1 MDYREY
7 EAEDFL
13 LDPSF
18 RDFCL
23 GRDENAVIFW
33 LQWMA
38 DNPEKCNSVRQAKQL
53 YTLLNGNHT
62 AVDFAA
68 DEKAFRVRFEEYLG
82 ERPFEEEDAGSFDIP
97 EERRVRTRP
106 NEGRSL
112 GEVLSGSAVVGQD
125 SNEAEERR
133 ESARRGKTTKKRFY
147 AGAVTAAFMISCLT
161 LWLTRQIPTHS
172 PIAGKTISKGYVQ
185 ISKPGER
192 KSFQLPDG
200 SKVMLNAGSTLGI
213 PTDFNHSGRD
223 IYLEGEAYFDVT
235 KDAQKPFTIHTSRMD
250 IKVLGTAFNIKAYPG
265 DALAEASL
273 LTGSVE
279 VLVKDRQHTK
289 FILRPREKIVVP
301 NSGEIFGQ
309 ANSIFAGPDS
319 VFAEIDSTFAQID
332 STFARPDPTGHSAG
346 ARPDPAVAG
355 TSAHGKKRYSIQK
368 LSRNKADSSLVEIC
382 WTENRLAFNDNSF
395 EDIAAQLER
404 WYNVSIRFDD
414 EAVKHFRFTATF
426 NKKTISQVLDALQL
440 SRPFE
445 YRTGEGGQIVISG
458 RGDHGG
464 EGK

>member
-23 GRDENAVIFW
+23 GKDENAVNFW

-53 YTLLNGNHT
+53 YTLLNGSHT
-62 AVDFAA
+62 AVGFAA
-68 DEKAFRVRFEEYLG
+68 DEKAFRAQFEEYLA
-82 ERPFEEEDAGSFDIP
+82 ERTAEEEDAGAFD
-97 EERRVRTRP
+97 TR
-106 NEGRSL
+106 
-112 GEVLSGSAVVGQD
+112 SASVVFGQD
-125 SNEAEERR
+125 SNEARK
-133 ESARRGKTTKKRFY
+133 GKTTKRYY
-147 AGAVTAAFMISCLT
+147 AGTLTAAFMISCLI
-161 LWLTRQIPTHS
+161 LWLTRQISTPS
-172 PIAGKTISKGYVQ
+172 PIAGKTSPKGYVQ

-200 SKVMLNAGSTLGI
+200 SKVMLKAGSTLGI
-213 PTDFNHSGRD
+213 PTDFNHSRRD

-235 KDAQKPFTIHTSRMD
+235 KDAQKPFIIHTSRMD

-279 VLVKDRQHTK
+279 VLVKDPQHTK

-301 NSGEIFGQ
+301 R
-309 ANSIFAGPDS
+309 PDS
-319 VFAEIDSTFAQID
+319 TVDPIPDPIPDSTADQ
-332 STFARPDPTGHSAG
+332 AADPTGHSAA
-346 ARPDPAVAG
+346 ARPDPAIAG
-355 TSAHGKKRYSIQK
+355 TSAGTSAPGKRHYSIQK
-368 LSRNKADSSLVEIC
+368 LSRNKADSSLVEIS

-414 EAVKHFRFTATF
+414 EAVKRFRFTATF
-426 NKKTISQVLDALQL
+426 NKKTIAQVLDALQL

-458 RGDHGG
+458 RS
-464 EGK
+464 KQ

>member
-23 GRDENAVIFW
+23 GKDENEVNFW

-62 AVDFAA
+62 AAGFAA
-68 DEKAFRVRFEEYLG
+68 DEKAFRARFEEYLA
-82 ERPFEEEDAGSFDIP
+82 ESPFEG
-97 EERRVRTRP
+97 T
-106 NEGRSL
+106 
-112 GEVLSGSAVVGQD
+112 GELRSGSAVVGRD
-125 SNEAEERR
+125 RNEEAGQP
-133 ESARRGKTTKKRFY
+133 ARRAKTTRKRFY
-147 AGAVTAAFMISCLT
+147 AGAVTAALMISCLI
-161 LWLTRQIPTHS
+161 LWLTRQISTPS
-172 PIAGKTISKGYVQ
+172 PIAGKTSPKGYVQ

-213 PTDFNHSGRD
+213 PTDFNHSRRD

-235 KDAQKPFTIHTSRMD
+235 KDAQKPFIIHTSRMD

-279 VLVKDRQHTK
+279 VLVKDPQHTK

-301 NSGEIFGQ
+301 NSGEVFGQ
-309 ANSIFAGPDS
+309 PHSILAGPDS
-319 VFAEIDSTFAQID
+319 TFDRIDSAAARID
-332 STFARPDPTGHSAG
+332 SPAARIDSAAARPDPG
-346 ARPDPAVAG
+346 VAG
-355 TSAHGKKRYSIQK
+355 TSAPGKRRYSIQK
-368 LSRNKADSSLVEIC
+368 LSRNKADSTLVEIS
-382 WTENRLAFNDNSF
+382 WTENRLAFNDNSL
-395 EDIAAQLER
+395 ENIAAQLER

-414 EAVKHFRFTATF
+414 EAVKQFRFTATF

-458 RGDHGG
+458 RGDHRR
-464 EGK
+464 EGN

>member
-23 GRDENAVIFW
+23 GKDENAVNFW

-62 AVDFAA
+62 AGGFAA
-68 DEKAFRVRFEEYLG
+68 DEKAFRARFEEHLG
-82 ERPFEEEDAGSFDIP
+82 EA
-97 EERRVRTRP
+97 
-106 NEGRSL
+106 
-112 GEVLSGSAVVGQD
+112 
-125 SNEAEERR
+125 AEERR
-133 ESARRGKTTKKRFY
+133 ESARRGKITKKRFY
-147 AGAVTAAFMISCLT
+147 AGAVSAAFMISCLI

-172 PIAGKTISKGYVQ
+172 PIAGKTIAKGYVQ

-213 PTDFNHSGRD
+213 PTDFNHSRRD

-279 VLVKDRQHTK
+279 VLVKDLQHTK

-309 ANSIFAGPDS
+309 PHSIFAGP
-319 VFAEIDSTFAQID
+319 DSTFAQID
-332 STFARPDPTGHSAG
+332 SMAALPDPT
-346 ARPDPAVAG
+346 VAG
-355 TSAHGKKRYSIQK
+355 TTAREKRHYSIQK
-368 LSRNKADSSLVEIC
+368 LSRNKADSSLVEIS

-414 EAVKHFRFTATF
+414 EAVKRFRFTATF
-426 NKKTISQVLDALQL
+426 NKKTISQVLEALQL

-458 RGDHGG
+458 RS
-464 EGK
+464 KQ

>member
-23 GRDENAVIFW
+23 GKDENAVNFW
-33 LQWMA
+33 LQWMD

-62 AVDFAA
+62 AVGFAA
-68 DEKAFRVRFEEYLG
+68 DEKAFLARFEEHLG
-82 ERPFEEEDAGSFDIP
+82 EA
-97 EERRVRTRP
+97 
-106 NEGRSL
+106 
-112 GEVLSGSAVVGQD
+112 
-125 SNEAEERR
+125 AEERR

-147 AGAVTAAFMISCLT
+147 AGAVTAAFMISCLI
-161 LWLTRQIPTHS
+161 LWLTGQIPTHS
-172 PIAGKTISKGYVQ
+172 PIAGKTVAKGYVQ

-213 PTDFNHSGRD
+213 PTDFNHSRRD

-279 VLVKDRQHTK
+279 VLVKDPQHTK

-309 ANSIFAGPDS
+309 PHSIFARPDS
-319 VFAEIDSTFAQID
+319 TFALIDSMVARIDSTFTRSDPTADPIGH
-332 STFARPDPTGHSAG
+332 SAAARPDPT
-346 ARPDPAVAG
+346 VAG
-355 TSAHGKKRYSIQK
+355 TTAREKRHYSIQK
-368 LSRNKADSSLVEIC
+368 LSRNKADSSLVEIS

-414 EAVKHFRFTATF
+414 EAVKRFRFTATF
-426 NKKTISQVLDALQL
+426 NKKTISQVLEALQL

-445 YRTGEGGQIVISG
+445 YRTEEGGQIVISG
-458 RGDHGG
+458 RS
-464 EGK
+464 KQ

>member
-7 EAEDFL
+7 EAEDFI

-23 GRDENAVIFW
+23 GKDENAVNFW
-33 LQWMA
+33 LQWMV

-62 AVDFAA
+62 AVGFAA
-68 DEKAFRVRFEEYLG
+68 DEKAFRARFEEHLG
-82 ERPFEEEDAGSFDIP
+82 ERPFEGQA
-97 EERRVRTRP
+97 
-106 NEGRSL
+106 
-112 GEVLSGSAVVGQD
+112 SA
-125 SNEAEERR
+125 EAEAGQPTRKR
-133 ESARRGKTTKKRFY
+133 KTTRYY
-147 AGAVTAAFMISCLT
+147 AGAVTAAFMISCLI

-172 PIAGKTISKGYVQ
+172 PIAGKTIPKGYVQ

-213 PTDFNHSGRD
+213 PADFNHSRRD

-279 VLVKDRQHTK
+279 VLVKDPQHTK

-301 NSGEIFGQ
+301 NSGELFGQ
-309 ANSIFAGPDS
+309 PHSIFTGP
-319 VFAEIDSTFAQID
+319 D
-332 STFARPDPTGHSAG
+332 STFARIDSVV
-346 ARPDPAVAG
+346 ARPDPAIAG
-355 TSAHGKKRYSIQK
+355 TSAPGKRRYSIQK
-368 LSRNKADSSLVEIC
+368 LSRNKADSSLVEIS

-414 EAVKHFRFTATF
+414 EAVKRFRFTATF

-458 RGDHGG
+458 RSK
-464 EGK
+464 E